1 MSTIN
6 IYNNGELQETI
17 EDNGI
22 GRFTGL
28 ELKTFGKIQCDVCG
42 SYDDFGVP
50 GAELSYHINDEG
62 NCDVYFTCYDCLI
75 RKMDC
80 HAGHN
85 EYKDD
90 EVKKWRNLYHRR
102 MKKPPCNSVKDIQLA
117 CFIHTND
124 ILILNE
130 GMPLPEGYKK
140 THPACIYKHGCFHS
154 FAGYDEEYS
163 GQDPK
168 PLNYLEFAK
177 DFSYIF
183 EPTKADTLACCEHSG
198 SSKLCDTCLFKKI

>member
-22 GRFTGL
+22 GRYTGL
-28 ELKTFGKIQCDVCG
+28 ELKTFGKIKCDVCG

-80 HAGHN
+80 HASHN

-90 EVKKWRNLYHRR
+90 EVKKWRNLYNMR
-102 MKKPPCNSVKDIQLA
+102 MRKPPRNSVKDIQLA

-124 ILILNE
+124 VLILNE
-130 GMPLPEGYKK
+130 GVSLPEGYKK
-140 THPACIYKHGCFHS
+140 THPAYIYKAVHS
-154 FAGYDEEYS
+154 PVFREYS
-163 GQDPK
+163 NQDPDT
-168 PLNYLEFAK
+168 LNCLEFVK
-177 DFSYIF
+177 NFSYIL
-183 EPTKADTLACCEHSG
+183 EPTKTDSLACCDHSG
-198 SSKLCDTCLFKKI
+198 SSKLCDTCIFKKK

>member
-22 GRFTGL
+22 GRYTGF

-50 GAELSYHINDEG
+50 GAELSYHVNEEG

-90 EVKKWRNLYHRR
+90 EVKKWRNLYNMR
-102 MKKPPCNSVKDIQLA
+102 MRKPPRNSMEDIQLA
-117 CFIHTND
+117 CFIHTNNIS
-124 ILILNE
+124 ILAE
-130 GMPLPEGYKK
+130 GLGFAEDYKK
-140 THPACIYKHGCFHS
+140 THPAYITTYDHSHS
-154 FAGYDEEYS
+154 FAEYGEYS

-168 PLNYLEFAK
+168 LLTYLEFTK
-177 DFSYIF
+177 NYSYTL
-183 EPTKADTLACCEHSG
+183 EPTKTDTLACCEHSG
-198 SSKLCDTCLFKKI
+198 SSKLCDTCIFKKR